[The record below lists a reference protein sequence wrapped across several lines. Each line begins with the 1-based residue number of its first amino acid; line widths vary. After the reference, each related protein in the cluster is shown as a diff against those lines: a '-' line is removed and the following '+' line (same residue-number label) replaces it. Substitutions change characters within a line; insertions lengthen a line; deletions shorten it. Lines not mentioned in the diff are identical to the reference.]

1 MSKTKIKAQ
10 ITLQREKKKELF
22 MMEQMYQV
30 KNFSSYDEYDK
41 IKVQG

>member
-1 MSKTKIKAQ
+1 
-10 ITLQREKKKELF
+10 

-41 IKVQG
+41 IKVQGWGLHFIAMYEMITFCLIKNW